1 MPVSAIPAI
10 VPLSSY
16 WTPQLVISE
25 VAVLVNELDNERIQN
40 ANLRSH
46 CNLAI
51 THIAELLNMAQE
63 PWYEVIW
70 QIALEGSNHFNGCPW
85 VNLETAVAYTAASA
99 NTGQKVPQQTPNVT
113 AGSVIPANLLRK
125 VNRIS
130 AAKSSGQ
137 SATTNVWTGNLR
149 KLSMNELT
157 EQMNKQFNTQYR
169 QSLCWSQ
176 SGNGI
181 FILQGNKITTA
192 GTSPADYTAPGQ
204 LILYGQRKPMLDNL
218 LGENVTGTGFTDL
231 IDLPDQHIRLLVLM
245 VQKMAL
251 EQLSKAV
258 PPDLDGQVT
267 ELTKQ
272 ITQNLV
278 GEAQFAQAERV
289 KASQGFTN
297 R

>member
-25 VAVLVNELDNERIQN
+25 VAVLINELDNERIQN
-40 ANLRSH
+40 ANLRTH
-46 CNLAI
+46 CNAAI

-70 QIALEGSNHFNGCPW
+70 QVALEGSNHFNGCPW
-85 VNLETAVAYTAASA
+85 INLETAVAYTAASA

-113 AGSVIPANLLRK
+113 AGSVIPSNLLRK

-137 SATTNVWTGNLR
+137 SAVANVWTGNLR

-157 EQMNKQFNTQYR
+157 EQQNKQFNSQYR
-169 QSLCWSQ
+169 QSMCWGQ

-181 FILQGNKITTA
+181 FILQGSKITSA

-204 LILYGQRKPMLDNL
+204 LVLYGQRKPMLDNL

-231 IDLPDQHIRLLVLM
+231 IDLPDQHIYLLILKL
-245 VQKMAL
+245 QKMAL
-251 EQLSKAV
+251 EQLQKGV
-258 PPDLDGQVT
+258 PADLDGQVA

-272 ITQNLV
+272 ITANLV
-278 GEAQFAQAERV
+278 SETQFAQMERT
-289 KASQGFTN
+289 KAAQGFTN